1 MQYRYPYTLQA
12 LLDQSS
18 KAYKKGDSDEL
29 EVLLSLCRRARVG
42 GRQNVRRSEL
52 REVQTSIREMLKS
65 SRQA

>member
-12 LLDQSS
+12 LLNQSS
-18 KAYKKGDSDEL
+18 EAYDNGDSDEL

-42 GRQNVRRSEL
+42 GRQNVSRSQL

-65 SRQA
+65 SRNA